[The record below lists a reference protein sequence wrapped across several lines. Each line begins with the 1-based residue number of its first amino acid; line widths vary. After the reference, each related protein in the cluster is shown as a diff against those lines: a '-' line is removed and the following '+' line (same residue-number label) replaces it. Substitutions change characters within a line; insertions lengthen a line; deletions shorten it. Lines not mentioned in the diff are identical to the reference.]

1 MADFVGGFQNR
12 AHLMLRW
19 NAKIEQTRRI
29 PDTRNDTIAVSRIE
43 SRQANE
49 IARYYCCRPEP
60 HSTG

>member
-1 MADFVGGFQNR
+1 MVRPNDVFQRGTGNMADFVGGFQNR

-43 SRQANE
+43 SR
-49 IARYYCCRPEP
+49 
-60 HSTG
+60 